1 MRENAGAGPTAQG
14 NLCHASLPQCIPS
27 VTAQTC
33 SCLPRRAA
41 QGQFAFP
48 VLPHPC
54 PAPASPGSVPFL
66 SPAHSQPGFLTLELP
81 SPAALPSSSI
91 PTAPFQTSFSP
102 GFSVPSSPSPAL
114 AQPGGL
120 LPLPMP
126 PRVPTPPPAP
136 ELQALAP
143 GEEQAQSGEGCTHH
157 CQPGSASGGLQG
169 EQSWVR
175 GARTTHYRAPPT
187 SPPGPAHSP
196 SSMRAAMP

>member
-81 SPAALPSSSI
+81 SPAALP
-91 PTAPFQTSFSP
+91 PP
-102 GFSVPSSPSPAL
+102 PSQKLPSKPPSLPVSLSPAL
-114 AQPGGL
+114 PALPWHNQGGSFLSPCLPRCQHLLQPL
-120 LPLPMP
+120 SSKLWPLG
-126 PRVPTPPPAP
+126 R
-136 ELQALAP
+136 
-143 GEEQAQSGEGCTHH
+143 SRC
-157 CQPGSASGGLQG
+157 
-169 EQSWVR
+169 R
-175 GARTTHYRAPPT
+175 GARDALTTVSQVVHLGGCKGSRAG
-187 SPPGPAHSP
+187 SGG
-196 SSMRAAMP
+196 